1 MARFSALASDTS
13 EDDEQYATSP
23 PKKHPQ
29 PKTRSAFPPPRVQR
43 VDEDAEMASDSESS
57 RADEEELH
65 SDSSQLGANKQRPFG
80 RTGAGIYPT
89 EDPEEGEGEGEGEEE
104 SGDSSA
110 SSSDELLPEHRRGN
124 SSIIPWAQRIGV
136 DPQKMHVMQASLFRG
151 PETAETLKQLNAE
164 KPDRARLTPNGL
176 HRKHSRDSEGDGL
189 RTVAQEVCPLDS
201 VQNQHSYDMCQRAS
215 FAHDIEPV
223 AFRPSCKYAR
233 VESSA
238 SIVNGVDDA
247 MVDAGL
253 AFGRSFRVGWGPS
266 GNLVH
271 LGQLCGPSS
280 TR

>member
-13 EDDEQYATSP
+13 EDDEQHATSP
-23 PKKHPQ
+23 PGKKPQ
-29 PKTRSAFPPPRVQR
+29 PKTRSAFPPPRFQQ
-43 VDEDAEMASDSESS
+43 VDEDAEMASDSDLS
-57 RADEEELH
+57 RADEEELP
-65 SDSSQLGANKQRPFG
+65 SDSSQLGANNKRASG
-80 RTGAGIYPT
+80 RSGAGIYPT
-89 EDPEEGEGEGEGEEE
+89 EDPGEGEEVEE
-104 SGDSSA
+104 SDDSSA
-110 SSSDELLPEHRRGN
+110 SSSDEPLPEHRRGN
-124 SSIIPWAQRIGV
+124 ASIIPWAQRIGV
-136 DPQKMHVMQASLFRG
+136 DPQKMHVMQASLFRA

-164 KPDRARLTPNGL
+164 KPDRPRLTPNGL

-189 RTVAQEVCPLDS
+189 RAVAQEVCPLEWA
-201 VQNQHSYDMCQRAS
+201 QNWHSHYMCQRAS
-215 FAHDIEPV
+215 FAHDIESV

-238 SIVNGVDDA
+238 SIVNGVEDA